1 MSLIISSP
9 PNTRREQSGKPTRLE
24 RQGKVARSTEEGV
37 GREVLA
43 FWPDCHS
50 YLVLGERL
58 TASDGCNKTQTRWL
72 RTTQTYCLSSAGKES
87 EVCLGGL
94 Q

>member
-9 PNTRREQSGKPTRLE
+9 PNTRREQIGKPTRLE
-24 RQGKVARSTEEGV
+24 RQGKIARCAEEGL
-37 GREVLA
+37 GQEALA
-43 FWPDCHS
+43 FWPDYHDYS
-50 YLVLGERL
+50 VLG
-58 TASDGCNKTQTRWL
+58 NKAQTRWL
-72 RTTQTYCLSSAGKES
+72 RTTLTYCLSSAGKES